1 MPFINI
7 TFTEANS
14 SLNEAVTIVE
24 LLKNRKI
31 NPKEADLLRKIH
43 TYSKK
48 RTSEDLRKIK
58 DLCVQYFPSNPDEAF
73 QKIKQFVE
81 SKNKRV
87 SWVIFSR
94 TFQSIAYDD
103 RNPLD
108 DYSPRVSEVLTVKS
122 KFKAVKYN
130 Y

>member
-7 TFTEANS
+7 TFTEAKL
-14 SLNEAVTIVE
+14 SLNDPATTVE
-24 LLKNRKI
+24 LLKKQKI

-43 TYSKK
+43 TYSQK
-48 RTSEDLRKIK
+48 RTNEDLRKIK
-58 DLCVQYFPSNPDEAF
+58 DLCIQYFPSNPDEAF

-108 DYSPRVSEVLTVKS
+108 DYNPRVSEVLTVKS
-122 KFKAVKYN
+122 MFKTVK
-130 Y
+130 

>member
-7 TFTEANS
+7 TFTEAKLSLQDS
-14 SLNEAVTIVE
+14 SITVE
-24 LLKNRKI
+24 LLKKQKI

-43 TYSKK
+43 MYSQK
-48 RTSEDLRKIK
+48 RSIEDLKKIK
-58 DLCVQYFPSNPDEAF
+58 DLCEQYFPSNPEEAF

-94 TFQSIAYDD
+94 TFQSVAYDD

-108 DYSPRVSEVLTVKS
+108 DYIPRVSEVLTIKS
-122 KFKAVKYN
+122 MFKAVK
-130 Y
+130 

>member
-7 TFTEANS
+7 TFTEARS
-14 SLNEAVTIVE
+14 TLNDSAIIVE
-24 LLKNRKI
+24 LLKKQKI

-43 TYSKK
+43 TYSQK
-48 RTSEDLRKIK
+48 RTNEHLSKIK

-73 QKIKQFVE
+73 HKIKQFIE

-94 TFQSIAYDD
+94 TFQLIAYDD

-108 DYSPRVSEVLTVKS
+108 DYNPRVSEVLTVKS
-122 KFKAVKYN
+122 MFKTVK
-130 Y
+130 